1 MEFFEDKTN
10 QSSSK
15 TGDIDTQVEL
25 VTNFFSHYTDEKEMD
40 YYKSMI
46 VDLYRAVTCFRMYDN
61 LEEFMAVNP
70 ELEECRNDIVQLWE
84 EFSKLSQEELAEVA
98 LELLKEI

>member
-1 MEFFEDKTN
+1 MEFFEDKT
-10 QSSSK
+10 SK
-15 TGDIDTQVEL
+15 SNSTTGDMDTQVEL

-46 VDLYRAVTCFRMYDN
+46 VDLYRAVTCFRMYDS
-61 LEEFMAVNP
+61 LDEFMSVNP
-70 ELEECRNDIVQLWE
+70 ELEECRLDIEQLWE
-84 EFSKLSQEELAEVA
+84 EFGRLSGEELAEVA